1 MKTGE
6 RNSNYNSYPVYTA
19 PTSKINPLIAN
30 IFLLI
35 VVSFATVESR
45 LINLLTVFSLSI
57 AASFILSRK
66 IVQILKTMLI
76 VTPFG
81 IGLGLFYSIFGN
93 IEPMK
98 ALLTIMLRVEILTTA
113 STILY
118 YCIDPWELSSI
129 LIEKIKIPPYFSYTI
144 TLAIVMYQQLI
155 KDLKQVIDSLKS
167 KGIIRNQLDYVAK
180 IHKIL
185 YILTY
190 HAAVRTEQVETTL
203 QARNFDPS
211 IRKTRK
217 YLKIRFWEILFIIT
231 TIMIIVIVE
240 LYLR

>member
-6 RNSNYNSYPVYTA
+6 RNSNYDSYTVYTT

-45 LINLLTVFSLSI
+45 LVNLLTVFLLSTVT
-57 AASFILSRK
+57 SFILSRK
-66 IVQILKTMLI
+66 IVQILKAMLI
-76 VTPFG
+76 VTPFS

-93 IEPMK
+93 IELMK
-98 ALLTIMLRVEILTTA
+98 ALLTIMLRVQILTAA

-129 LIEKIKIPPYFSYTI
+129 LIDKLRIPPYFSYTI
-144 TLAIVMYQQLI
+144 ALAIVMYQQLI
-155 KDLKQVIDSLKS
+155 KDLKQIIDSLKS
-167 KGIIRNQLDYVAK
+167 KGIIRDQLDYVAK

-185 YILTY
+185 YILVY
-190 HAAVRTEQVETTL
+190 HAALRTEQVEITL

-231 TIMIIVIVE
+231 TIVIIVMVE

>member
-6 RNSNYNSYPVYTA
+6 RKSQCNIYTIYAA

-45 LINLLTVFSLSI
+45 LFNLLPVFFLST
-57 AASFILSRK
+57 ATSFVLSRK

-76 VTPFG
+76 VTPFS

-98 ALLTIMLRVEILTTA
+98 ALLTIMLRVQILTTA

-129 LIEKIKIPPYFSYTI
+129 LIDKIRLPPYFSYTI

-155 KDLKQVIDSLKS
+155 KDLKQIIDSLKS
-167 KGIIRNQLDYVAK
+167 KGLIRNQLDYIAK

-185 YILTY
+185 YILIY
-190 HAAVRTEQVETTL
+190 HAAVRTEQVEITL
-203 QARNFDPS
+203 QARNFDPL
-211 IRKTRK
+211 IRKSRK
-217 YLKIRFWEILFIIT
+217 YLKIRLWEILFIIT
-231 TIMIIVIVE
+231 TIVVIVMVE
-240 LYLR
+240 LYSR